1 MEAGQF
7 DYVII
12 GAGSAGC
19 VLANRL
25 SADPGTKVLLLEAGA
40 KDSNPWLHIPVGYFK
55 TVWDK
60 RFSWCFETEPEPGT
74 ANRRMP
80 WPRGKVLGGTSSING
95 LVYIRGQAA
104 DYDHW
109 RQLGN
114 AGWGWDDVLPFFKRA
129 EDQERGADEFH
140 GTGGPL
146 GVSDLRMK
154 HPICEAY
161 LKAAVEIGIPLNPD
175 FNGPRQEGAG
185 YFQLTTR
192 GGFRCSTARGYL
204 RPAAKRPNLE
214 VRTGAL
220 VERIELD
227 GRRAT
232 GVTYRRGGQSETV
245 GARAEVLLSAGA
257 IGSPHILQ
265 LSGIGPGAALQAAG
279 IDVAHELPGVGENLR
294 DHIQV
299 RMYYRCTQPITL
311 NDTLRSW
318 TGKAG
323 IAAEFLLKRGGAM
336 SIGAG
341 QVGIFTRSRPHVEA
355 PDIQFHIFPL
365 STDRPGLGIKG
376 LHQFSGFTA
385 SVCNLRP
392 ESRGRV
398 MVKSADPA
406 AHPGIWPNFLD
417 AAEDQQTIIGGVRV
431 ARRLAGAPSLAPYVA
446 EEMSIGA
453 EAQSDDEILT
463 KARDLGTTIFHPSG
477 TCKMGAGKMGGDP
490 MAVVDERLRVHG
502 IDGLRVIDASIM
514 PALVSGNTNAPTI
527 MIGEK
532 AAQMIRAR

>member
-1 MEAGQF
+1 METEQF

-25 SADPGTKVLLLEAGA
+25 SADPGTRVLLLEAGS
-40 KDSNPWLHIPVGYFK
+40 KDSNPWIHIPVGYFK

-114 AGWGWDDVLPFFKRA
+114 AGWGWDDVLPYFRKA
-129 EDQERGADEFH
+129 EDQERGADELH
-140 GTGGPL
+140 GAGGPL
-146 GVSDLRMK
+146 GVSDIRMK
-154 HPICEAY
+154 HPICDAY
-161 LKAAVEIGIPLNPD
+161 LKAAAEIGIPLNPD
-175 FNGPRQEGAG
+175 FNGPQQEGAG
-185 YFQLTTR
+185 YYQLTTR

-204 RPAAKRPNLE
+204 RPVAKRPNLE
-214 VRTGAL
+214 VRTDAL

-232 GVTYRRGGQSETV
+232 GVTYRRSGKSETV
-245 GARAEVLLSAGA
+245 HARAEVLLSAGA

-279 IDVAHELPGVGENLR
+279 IDVMHELPGVGANLR

-323 IAAEFLLKRGGAM
+323 IAAEFLLNRGGPM

-341 QVGIFTRSRPHVEA
+341 HVGIFTRSRPQVEA

-392 ESRGRV
+392 ESKGRV

-417 AAEDQQTIIGGVRV
+417 AEEDQQTIIGGVRV
-431 ARRLAGAPSLAPYVA
+431 ARRLAKAPSLAPYVA
-446 EEMSIGA
+446 EEMSIGP
-453 EAQSDDEILT
+453 EAQSDDEILA
-463 KARDLGTTIFHPSG
+463 KARELGTTIFHPSG
-477 TCKMGAGKMGGDP
+477 TCKMGSDP
-490 MAVVDERLRVHG
+490 MAVVDDRLRVQG
-502 IDGLRVIDASIM
+502 IEGLRVIDASIM

-532 AAQMIRAR
+532 AAQMILG